1 MGFRV
6 TITFVLS
13 WWERGRVKENSW
25 ISSFFLNKW
34 WGNYTHHWFSQSTVS
49 SWPWSHIAPWGAG
62 KWNPWLGGGV
72 WIDIPLPEEKR
83 STDLGRQGQSDAI
96 RNQQTTLAGEGGSYR
111 CLKLQ
116 PSEMSREGKRKK
128 DVTLRN
134 CVSIWR
140 KRQHQQI
147 LACLSS
153 LATTH
158 YLSFASRLT
167 AGVVSKI
174 LEKKLHL

>member
-1 MGFRV
+1 M
-6 TITFVLS
+6 
-13 WWERGRVKENSW
+13 
-25 ISSFFLNKW
+25 
-34 WGNYTHHWFSQSTVS
+34 
-49 SWPWSHIAPWGAG
+49 
-62 KWNPWLGGGV
+62 

-134 CVSIWR
+134 CMSI
-140 KRQHQQI
+140 
-147 LACLSS
+147 
-153 LATTH
+153 
-158 YLSFASRLT
+158 
-167 AGVVSKI
+167 
-174 LEKKLHL
+174 